1 MKISFISSAIAHL
14 YYSVVPS
21 LMIYRLYS
29 ILQVSVKE
37 DPVKESDC
45 SETMVGQTS
54 KNVETDRAGG
64 SVGSNAAYLCTSNWH
79 PTTETVCCTT
89 DTAVTMTTA
98 SPSPSIK
105 TEVEVK
111 QESELTQDMETL
123 YGTYDMA
130 TNSIMIIYPNEE
142 NDMAIQECVQEVDSL
157 NIAADPANPSNFQSL
172 DYMTQ
177 FSLAHTDTMDTIN
190 DMHSDSV
197 SKLDYSNQSDAGYE
211 SHGSPSSQSNDLTDL
226 WHESFTELFPT
237 LA

>member
-1 MKISFISSAIAHL
+1 MS
-14 YYSVVPS
+14 
-21 LMIYRLYS
+21 
-29 ILQVSVKE
+29 QVSVKKN
-37 DPVKESDC
+37 PVKESDR

-54 KNVETDRAGG
+54 KNVETDRADG
-64 SVGSNAAYLCTSNWH
+64 SVGNDAAYVCTSNWH

-89 DTAVTMTTA
+89 DTMTMATA
-98 SPSPSIK
+98 SIK

-142 NDMAIQECVQEVDSL
+142 NDMAIQECVQEVDM
-157 NIAADPANPSNFQSL
+157 AADPANPSNFQSL

-177 FSLAHTDTMDTIN
+177 LSLAQTDAMDAMDAIN

-197 SKLDYSNQSDAGYE
+197 SMKLDYSNQSDAGYE
-211 SHGSPSSQSNDLTDL
+211 SHDSPSSQSNDLTDL